1 MLIAP
6 SILSANFAK
15 LGDEI
20 DSINKT
26 NCNYLH
32 IDIMDGHFVPNLT
45 FGPPVVESIK
55 KHSKKPL
62 DIHLMVRNIPFFVE
76 LFMKMKPEF
85 ISIHIEEEKHLN
97 RVINLIK
104 SNGIKAG
111 VALNPHTS
119 HLNLEYIIKDI
130 DLVLIMSVNPG
141 FGGQNFIENTL
152 EKIKIIK
159 KIRDAK
165 NPNCLIEID
174 GGVNDSN
181 AKLIKQAG
189 ADIAVCGNYIFSS
202 KNYQEAI
209 DKLK

>member
-45 FGPPVVESIK
+45 FGPLVVESIK

-76 LFMKMKPEF
+76 LFIKMKPEF
-85 ISIHIEEEKHLN
+85 ISIHIEEEKHVN

-111 VALNPHTS
+111 IALNPHTS

-141 FGGQNFIENTL
+141 FGGQSFIENTL
-152 EKIKIIK
+152 EKIEIIK

-165 NPNCLIEID
+165 NKNCLIEID

-181 AKLIKQAG
+181 AKLIKQRG

-202 KNYQEAI
+202 RNYQEAI
-209 DKLK
+209 NKLR